1 MFFQGSFNE
10 KSTAATSVKS
20 SSQSP
25 PEKVSKLNLEIASH
39 LQPEVAPE
47 AALLKEE
54 EEEVASTLHLE
65 KEMDS
70 TRVPAV
76 VPTQQP
82 EIVLSPTPEM
92 TADET

>member
-47 AALLKEE
+47 AAFLK